1 MRKAANTEAEGGRRL
16 VIVRLPAVT
25 SASNFR
31 AVEKRSEM
39 DVFGGWS
46 WQTVKRVWES
56 KNSKMARVL
65 EMTSQPSVEDWPRQ
79 WMDST

>member
-1 MRKAANTEAEGGRRL
+1 M

-25 SASNFR
+25 SASNFC

-39 DVFGGWS
+39 DVFCGWS

-65 EMTSQPSVEDWPRQ
+65 EMTSQPSVED
-79 WMDST
+79 